1 MSGEGFFMTPTLAM
15 QTYKSAVE
23 EDFLIWIKVFRFTLL
38 AYQSNY
44 LNEYSA
50 FRANPA
56 KTGGLI
62 FVTLILFSKLHFLY
76 LT

>member
-1 MSGEGFFMTPTLAM
+1 MSAEGFFMPPTLAM

-23 EDFLIWIKVFRFTLL
+23 EDFIIWIKVFRFTLL

-44 LNEYSA
+44 LNEYST

-56 KTGGLI
+56 KTGGFI
-62 FVTLILFSKLHFLY
+62 FFTLIQFDSQIFPKN
-76 LT
+76 